1 MVIIGTEASFACACV
16 RVRER
21 VRETVGISRRLP
33 AADRQGSRTDRQ
45 GDRRDVRTADGLP
58 VAGTD
63 SSDPGFAPGS
73 PESGQKA
80 SFSKNP
86 GMPPMVGGVGTV
98 LSNLGHFPALFR
110 ALSIRQGI
118 GTVCRMGRP
127 YAQARAAFGTASDSG
142 ISGIG
147 PEIPIFE
154 ESGHDPYGW
163 WGPHPFRRQRRFLGR
178 FRGSGPRT
186 VIQIP
191 HPAAACR
198 PAGFS
203 LGHLRVLLSGLSL
216 R

>member
-1 MVIIGTEASFACACV
+1 MVIIGTEASSRVRVCVYASACAKLFV
-16 RVRER
+16 LA
-21 VRETVGISRRLP
+21 GGF
-33 AADRQGSRTDRQ
+33 RQLTGSDHSWTGK
-45 GDRRDVRTADGLP
+45 GDRRDARTADGLP
-58 VAGTD
+58 AAGMGC
-63 SSDPGFAPGS
+63 SDPGFAPGS

-80 SFSKNP
+80 PFSKNP
-86 GMPPMVGGVGTV
+86 GMPPMVGGVGTI

-110 ALSIRQGI
+110 ALAVWQGI
-118 GTVCRMGRP
+118 GMGCLPGRP

-142 ISGIG
+142 IPGIG

-191 HPAAACR
+191 YPAAACR

-203 LGHLRVLLSGLSL
+203 CGHLRALLSD
-216 R
+216 

>member
-16 RVRER
+16 RVREH

-33 AADRQGSRTDRQ
+33 AADRHESRT
-45 GDRRDVRTADGLP
+45 DRRDVRTADGLP
-58 VAGTD
+58 FAGMD
-63 SSDPGFAPGS
+63 RSDPGFAPGS
-73 PESGQKA
+73 TELGLEA

-110 ALSIRQGI
+110 ALAVWQGI
-118 GTVCRMGRP
+118 GTICRAGRP
-127 YAQARAAFGTASDSG
+127 YAQARAASETESDSG
-142 ISGIG
+142 IPGIG

-191 HPAAACR
+191 YPAAACC

-203 LGHLRVLLSGLSL
+203 CGHLRVLLSGSSL